1 MAKKKQGKLETGMT
15 GAEAAQQ
22 RGFKMEKL
30 QPAKQ
35 QRVATL
41 GTQDAKSKVNDWQ
54 VKDRVYYLREG
65 LSPLTYTIKSR
76 GIYWFD
82 EDMGYEREIK
92 YTTNQKAPFVDEFKG
107 DSRLGHI
114 VFVDGVLK
122 VPREKQTLQKL
133 LSLYHP
139 DKGRIYSEFDAVEEA
154 RDELVD
160 IEMEIEALNIA
171 KNLDIDQ
178 AEAIL
183 RVESGNKVSNMTS
196 KEIKRDVLVFA
207 KQNPELFLDLM
218 KDDNV
223 ELRNFGIKAVE
234 ADILRLSQDQREFTW
249 ASNKRKVMTVPFD
262 EHPYSALAAYFK
274 TDEGMEVYKNIEKRL
289 K

>member
-1 MAKKKQGKLETGMT
+1 
-15 GAEAAQQ
+15 
-22 RGFKMEKL
+22 
-30 QPAKQ
+30 
-35 QRVATL
+35 
-41 GTQDAKSKVNDWQ
+41 
-54 VKDRVYYLREG
+54 
-65 LSPLTYTIKSR
+65 
-76 GIYWFD
+76 
-82 EDMGYEREIK
+82 
-92 YTTNQKAPFVDEFKG
+92 
-107 DSRLGHI
+107 
-114 VFVDGVLK
+114 
-122 VPREKQTLQKL
+122 
-133 LSLYHP
+133 
-139 DKGRIYSEFDAVEEA
+139 
-154 RDELVD
+154 
-160 IEMEIEALNIA
+160 
-171 KNLDIDQ
+171 
-178 AEAIL
+178 
-183 RVESGNKVSNMTS
+183 MTS